1 MGRLGIALG
10 CAGIALAVLAPCA
23 GAATI
28 TVDVPQDDGDGGF
41 DDIGCSVRDAV
52 QSANTNTAVSFCAA
66 TTTGAFT
73 AAPDTILLQGGVTH
87 VLTRDNP
94 PLTGPGTGSENG
106 NVTGDIDID
115 GPVTITATGTG
126 LATVDQQDNQFS
138 AGTPDFDV
146 RDRVFHVES
155 NAGAVTFNR
164 LRITGGV
171 AGNQGP
177 DFGIP
182 FLGGGGI
189 LAEGPLTIT
198 DSEIVDNMARE
209 YNVNFSATGGG
220 IMVRGASARL
230 TMTGS
235 TVADNLVQTA
245 DDFGSGSAIGGGIAS
260 FPVTNGQT
268 PPLGVDITNST
279 ISGNESKGAAVN
291 QSGVV
296 GGIFAANGPS
306 PGVDKTTVNLTNVT
320 VTDNQAT
327 AVTVANGVVGG
338 VQIAQGTTTGSV
350 IAGNTDTAS
359 ASSFDDCGLSNTSG
373 GGNLIGRPASTGAC
387 AYAGPNDLTGTSGT
401 PLNPNLGNLLSN
413 GGLTRTH
420 APNPGSPAIN
430 RGGSCPATDQTGLFR
445 YIAPPCD
452 AGAFEIGA
460 TATPPPAPPAAPQ
473 PTVAP
478 PGPTGQRAAALAK
491 CQKKK
496 TKKKRR
502 KCRAAA
508 NKLPV

>member
-1 MGRLGIALG
+1 MGRLGIVLG
-10 CAGIALAVLAPCA
+10 CAAIALAVLAPSA

-52 QSANTNTAVSFCAA
+52 QSANTNTAVSFCDT

-73 AAPDTILLQGGVTH
+73 AAPDTILLQGGQTH
-87 VLTRDNP
+87 VLTIDNDD
-94 PLTGPGTGSENG
+94 GDGVGGEDD
-106 NVTGDIDID
+106 NVSGDIDIE

-126 LATVDQQDNQFS
+126 LATIDQDDNNFS
-138 AGTPDFDV
+138 AGTPNFEI
-146 RDRVFHVES
+146 RDRVFHVEA

-171 AGNQGP
+171 AGNGGP
-177 DFGIP
+177 VFGIP

-235 TVADNLVQTA
+235 TVADNLVETA
-245 DDFGSGSAIGGGIAS
+245 DDFGSGSAIGGGIAA
-260 FPVTNGQT
+260 FPVTNGQ
-268 PPLGVDITNST
+268 PPPQGVDITNST
-279 ISGNESKGAAVN
+279 ISGNRSVGTVAGH
-291 QSGVV
+291 QGVI
-296 GGIFAANGPS
+296 GGIFGANGPA
-306 PGVDKTTVNLTNVT
+306 PGNNKTTVNLTNVT

-327 AVTVANGVVGG
+327 AVTPANGAIGG
-338 VQIAQGTTTGSV
+338 VQVAQGTTTGSV
-350 IAGNTDTAS
+350 IAGNTDSDT

-387 AYAGPNDLTGTSGT
+387 AYAGPNDLTGTSAT
-401 PLNPNLGNLLSN
+401 PLNPNVGNLLLN

-452 AGAFEIGA
+452 AGALEIGA

-478 PGPTGQRAAALAK
+478 PGPTGQRAAALKK
-491 CQKKK
+491 CKKK
-496 TKKKRR
+496 KSAQARKKCK
-502 KCRAAA
+502 KNA
-508 NKLPV
+508 NKLPI